1 MFGMPSHSEMTCLN
15 NMMEVNNT
23 TCGVF
28 CGSWEC
34 LLLIGLFQFVI
45 YARLVLNTLS
55 LRDISVGKSDVCLN
69 LVTKLRWI
77 KNCPVLILVKFIC
90 KAAFIWPLAE
100 MFLLGKKY

>member
-1 MFGMPSHSEMTCLN
+1 
-15 NMMEVNNT
+15 MMEVNNT

-34 LLLIGLFQFVI
+34 LLLIGLFQFII
-45 YARLVLNTLS
+45 YARLVLNTSS